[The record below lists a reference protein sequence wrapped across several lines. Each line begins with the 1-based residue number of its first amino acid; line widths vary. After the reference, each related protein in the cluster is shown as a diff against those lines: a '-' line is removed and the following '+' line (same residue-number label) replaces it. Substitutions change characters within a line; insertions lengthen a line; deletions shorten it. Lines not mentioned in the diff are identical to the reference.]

1 MADFESFS
9 ICTNPFALPSSSMAV
24 SAPHFTLRYFFLNV
38 LQAAIR
44 PNKNR
49 DRFPFFSQMVEI
61 QDQRVTLTTI
71 NTWVK
76 FAVLPNNLPL
86 LISHSFQI
94 CISTFG
100 FFR

>member
-71 NTWVK
+71 NTWVSLQYCQTTSLFSSLIRFR
-76 FAVLPNNLPL
+76 FA
-86 LISHSFQI
+86 
-94 CISTFG
+94 
-100 FFR
+100 